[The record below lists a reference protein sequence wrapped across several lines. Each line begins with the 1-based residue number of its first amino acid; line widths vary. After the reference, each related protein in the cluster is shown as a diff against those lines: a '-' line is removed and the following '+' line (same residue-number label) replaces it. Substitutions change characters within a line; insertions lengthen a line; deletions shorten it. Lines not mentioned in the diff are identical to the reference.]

1 MNDTIKSAV
10 KPEGRAGAA
19 KPKSR
24 AAGMQATRPTL
35 ISHPFDMIV
44 FGGRGDLARRK
55 LMPALYHLDRE
66 DRLPA
71 DGRIVAVSR
80 GEMSADEFRGLMRD
94 ACAEFTPGDEFGAK
108 AWERFAA
115 RLQYVSLDA
124 VKPESY
130 APLAA
135 LLTGREAVA
144 RVFYLATAPDL
155 FGPISANLAG
165 AGLVSEATRV
175 VLEKPL
181 GHDLASAQAI
191 NAAVAA
197 AFGEPQ
203 IYRIDHYLGKE
214 TVQNLMVLRFAN
226 ALVEPLWNR
235 TFIDH
240 VEITVAET
248 VGVGGRWRYYDE
260 AGALRDMVQNHML
273 QLLCLTAMEPPS
285 ALDADAIRD
294 EKLKVLRALKP
305 LTGAEVAQHSV
316 RGQYRAGAVD
326 GELVPSYLE
335 EADAEAH
342 SDTETF
348 VALRAGIDNWRW
360 AGVPFYLRT
369 GKRLPLRASEIVVQF
384 KSPPHIIYPEA
395 AGIIHPNKLAMR
407 LQPDEGIR
415 LLMLNKQRGPGEL
428 KLRQT
433 ALDLS
438 FNETFGG
445 RSPDAYE
452 RLLLDVI
459 RGRQALFMRI
469 DELEAAWRWIDGIVE
484 SWNRLGLA
492 PRPYAAGNWGPSAAV
507 ALIERDGRTWHEDEA

>member
-1 MNDTIKSAV
+1 
-10 KPEGRAGAA
+10 
-19 KPKSR
+19 
-24 AAGMQATRPTL
+24 MQYSRPTL
-35 ISHPFDMIV
+35 ISDPFDMVV

-55 LMPALYHLDRE
+55 LLPALYHLDRE
-66 DRLPA
+66 DRLPP
-71 DGRIVAVSR
+71 DGRIIAVSR
-80 GEMSADEFRGLMRD
+80 GEMAVDDYRGLMRA
-94 ACAEFTPGDEFGAK
+94 ACAEFTPGDGFSDA
-108 AWERFAA
+108 AWGRFAG
-115 RLQYVSLDA
+115 RLQYVQLDA
-124 VKPESY
+124 AHANSY
-130 APLAA
+130 GA
-135 LLTGREAVA
+135 LSDVLTGRESVA

-155 FGPISANLAG
+155 FGPISVNLG
-165 AGLVSEATRV
+165 QAGLVSGASRV

-226 ALVEPLWNR
+226 ALFEPLWNR

-240 VEITVAET
+240 VEISVAET
-248 VGVGGRWRYYDE
+248 VGVGGRWRYYNE

-273 QLLCLTAMEPPS
+273 QLLCLTAMEPPG

-294 EKLKVLRALKP
+294 EKLKVLRALRP
-305 LTGAEVAQHSV
+305 IHGGEGAQLTV
-316 RGQYRAGAVD
+316 RGQYRAGAID
-326 GELVPSYLE
+326 GKLVSGYLDE
-335 EADAEAH
+335 PDAN
-342 SDTETF
+342 SGSNTETF
-348 VALRAGIDNWRW
+348 VAIKAGIDNWRW

-369 GKRLPLRASEIVVQF
+369 GKRLPSRASEIVVQF
-384 KSPPHIIYPEA
+384 KSPPHVLYPET
-395 AGIIHPNKLAMR
+395 AGIIQPNKLVMR

-459 RGRQALFMRI
+459 RGRQALFMRV
-469 DELEAAWRWIDGIVE
+469 DEVEAAWRWIDGIVN
-484 SWNRLGLA
+484 SWGRVGLV
-492 PRPYAAGNWGPSAAV
+492 PKPYGAGTWGPSAAV
-507 ALIERDGRTWHEDEA
+507 ALIERDGRTWHEDEP